1 MHTYTYTH
9 TYIQHIYI
17 KYLYNSSNI
26 LDHIKD
32 ILLHRDAH
40 VYIIY

>member
-9 TYIQHIYI
+9 TYIQHI
-17 KYLYNSSNI
+17 KYLYNSRNI
-26 LDHIKD
+26 LAHIKD